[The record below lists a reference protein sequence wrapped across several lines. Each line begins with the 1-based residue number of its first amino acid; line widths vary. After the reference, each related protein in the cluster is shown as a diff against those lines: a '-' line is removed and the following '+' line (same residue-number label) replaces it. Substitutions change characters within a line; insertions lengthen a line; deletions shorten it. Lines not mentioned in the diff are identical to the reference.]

1 MCGIAGEV
9 NLKEISPINSG
20 YLKTLCHRGPHNSS
34 YVKAS
39 EKLNLYHTRLKIIDL
54 TDHSNQPMVS
64 GDKRYTISYNG
75 ELYNYLDLKKKITKL
90 WI

>member
-39 EKLNLYHTRLKIIDL
+39 EKLNL
-54 TDHSNQPMVS
+54 
-64 GDKRYTISYNG
+64 
-75 ELYNYLDLKKKITKL
+75 ITPD
-90 WI
+90 